1 MALGYSPVILHVNY
15 VCAIL
20 TMLSP
25 SVSQEINSAKAGGV
39 MSACSE
45 TTVGGKQYGR
55 AMPMV
60 HCACC
65 AGTKQELKDLYDDR
79 QVIQF
84 AEFYPVGH
92 R

>member
-1 MALGYSPVILHVNY
+1 MAALCPLHY
-15 VCAIL
+15 
-20 TMLSP
+20 
-25 SVSQEINSAKAGGV
+25 
-39 MSACSE
+39 
-45 TTVGGKQYGR
+45 
-55 AMPMV
+55 
-60 HCACC
+60 ACC